1 MDALAPVKWL
11 CRPGMAHD
19 PCESDLDSTVV
30 TGSGRTRTVSA
41 SPAARPKIDCFYVYP
56 TVSTQPT
63 PNANLDLDPQETA
76 VAVAQAARFSQVC
89 NVYAPLYRQ
98 ITLAVIAGTAHV
110 TAADEALAYSDVLN
124 AWKTYLA
131 DDNDGRGFAVIGHS
145 QGAGI
150 LIKLLQNQ
158 VDDDPGVRARL
169 VSAIILGGNVTVPVD
184 RTVGGS
190 FRHVPACTNVDA
202 PGCVIAYSTFDQ
214 PPPSNTIFGRSDPSS
229 GLQVVCVNPAASHA
243 DAAAD
248 TTVSA
253 TGAPASSSS
262 SAARPPGA
270 RPLLPF
276 FPTALSLDAD
286 ASLSPPPSGT
296 KVTTPWV
303 TYPRLYSASCETDG
317 HATWLQIDAHRRPG
331 DTRPVVS
338 QILGPTWGLHLDD
351 VNLALGTL
359 VDDLRQQAKAY
370 VHSH

>member
-1 MDALAPVKWL
+1 
-11 CRPGMAHD
+11 MAHD
-19 PCESDLDSTVV
+19 PCESDLDYTIV

-41 SPAARPKIDCFYVYP
+41 SPTTRPKIDCFYVYP

-89 NVYAPLYRQ
+89 NVFAPLYRQ
-98 ITLAVIAGTAHV
+98 ITLAVLTGAAHV

-150 LIKLLQNQ
+150 LIKLLQEE
-158 VDDDPGVRARL
+158 VDDDPGVRSRL

-190 FRHVPACTNVDA
+190 FRHIPACTNVDT

-214 PPPSNTIFGRSDPSS
+214 APPSNSIFGRAAPAS
-229 GLQVVCVNPAASHA
+229 GLQVLCVNPAASHA

-248 TTVSA
+248 TTVLA
-253 TGAPASSSS
+253 TGAPVSSTTPTSSSS
-262 SAARPPGA
+262 TAARPPGA

-276 FPTALSLDAD
+276 FPTPLSAD
-286 ASLSPPPSGT
+286 AGSSTSPIAPSET
-296 KVTTPWV
+296 KLTTPWV
-303 TYPRLYSASCETDG
+303 TYPGLYSASCETDG
-317 HATWLQIDAHRRPG
+317 NATWLQIDAHRGRG

-351 VNLALGTL
+351 VNLALGNL

-370 VHSH
+370 VRSH